1 MTGAPTVDD
10 ALGAAVGSAVGTVGN
25 MVGCGRVGAQLATML
40 SKDGHDVTIMDIN
53 PGAFNRL
60 PEEFRGRR
68 VVGNGIDQDA
78 LRRAGI
84 EGADAFVA
92 VTQGDNR
99 NIMSAQIAKH
109 LFKVPRVVCRI
120 YDPIREE
127 IYHTL
132 GLRTISPT
140 SVGAELFRQ
149 AVGGEPTEDFRID
162 LKVVFEDADARTD
175 TATAP
180 S

>member
-1 MTGAPTVDD
+1 MRV
-10 ALGAAVGSAVGTVGN
+10 VI
-25 MVGCGRVGAQLATML
+25 MGCGRVGAELARLL
-40 SKDGHDVTIMDIN
+40 SRDGHDVSIMDIN
-53 PGAFNRL
+53 PTAFQRL
-60 PEEFRGRR
+60 PADFRGRR

-109 LFKVPRVVCRI
+109 IFGVPRVVCRI

-140 SVGAELFRQ
+140 TVGAELFRQ
-149 AVGGEPTEDFRID
+149 AIGGEPDKDFRLELRLVFDSQEPEQTEDVQTRSRES
-162 LKVVFEDADARTD
+162 VEGP
-175 TATAP
+175 TAG
-180 S
+180 